1 MTFLCVR
8 VFHLLILVVVYA
20 HIKTY
25 VDVFKVYLFFMFKIV
40 MFEEKT
46 FLLLN
51 DTYNG

>member
-1 MTFLCVR
+1 MTFLCVMI
-8 VFHLLILVVVYA
+8 FQQLILVVVYA
-20 HIKTY
+20 HINIY
-25 VDVFKVYLFFMFKIV
+25 VDVCKVYLFSMFKIV